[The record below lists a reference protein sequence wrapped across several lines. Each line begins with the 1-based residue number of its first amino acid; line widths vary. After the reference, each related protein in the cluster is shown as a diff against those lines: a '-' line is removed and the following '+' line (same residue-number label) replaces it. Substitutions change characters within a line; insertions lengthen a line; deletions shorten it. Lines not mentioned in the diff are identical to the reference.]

1 MLNPWADFWQ
11 DLTPD
16 SIGGVR
22 ALCVPDIR
30 FVDPFND
37 LMGVDQLERLLGH
50 MFVTLETPRF
60 VVTDR
65 AMGSQAGYLRWD
77 FTARLRGRPIT
88 LTGMSEVG
96 FGACGRVALHRDH
109 WDAGAQVYA
118 RLPVLGT
125 LVRLVS
131 RRLALPPA

>member
-37 LMGVDQLERLLGH
+37 LVGVDQLERLLGH
-50 MFVTLETPRF
+50 MFVILETPRF

-77 FTARLRGRPIT
+77 FTARLRGWPIT

-96 FGACGRVALHRDH
+96 FGTCGRVALHRDH

>member
-16 SIGGVR
+16 SVGRVR

-30 FVDPFND
+30 FIDPFND
-37 LMGVDQLERLLGH
+37 LMGVEALERLLTH
-50 MFVTLETPRF
+50 MFATLEAPRF

-77 FTARLRGRPIT
+77 FTACLRGRDVS

-96 FGACGRVALHRDH
+96 FAPCGRVALHRDH
-109 WDAGAQVYA
+109 WDAGAQVYG
-118 RLPVLGT
+118 RVPVLGA